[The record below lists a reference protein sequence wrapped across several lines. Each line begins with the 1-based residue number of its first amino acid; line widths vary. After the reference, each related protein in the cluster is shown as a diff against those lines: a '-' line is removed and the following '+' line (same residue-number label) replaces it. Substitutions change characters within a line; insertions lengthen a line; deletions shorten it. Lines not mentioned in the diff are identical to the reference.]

1 MRRSAD
7 NVVEMR
13 FPVPRR
19 YGGACALRAAVAAAL
34 MCLGGCSAG
43 PAPATETRTLRI
55 GIQNTPEA
63 LAVVTDLLYA
73 DRLLSIDW
81 HGRPA
86 LGLASAFEWKD
97 EGRTLQIE
105 VRAGVLFHDGTRVTA
120 QTVAEI
126 LRQKKAPSGAFQ
138 YVSSI
143 ESTNDRTVLIH
154 LSRPD
159 AFLIEAL
166 SGTAI
171 VLPRNPDIG
180 AGPFKLLKRTPAV
193 EAERN
198 MSYYR
203 GAPGIEKV
211 QVTTYDTP
219 RAAWAAMMRGEVDM
233 VPEVSRDTVEF
244 LEGATRFGTYS
255 SIRPFYIP
263 LVLNGHNPILK
274 NVEVRR
280 AIAEAIDRDEI
291 VHRAM
296 RGHGRVADDPLWPYN
311 WAYTP
316 ALRRRDF
323 DPIAAARRLEEA
335 GFPVRRETRPGAM
348 PSRFQI
354 RCLFWN
360 KGSQYERIALMLQRQ
375 LAAID
380 IDLVLEPAEEEALQ
394 RRAHSGDFDTYLYQM
409 ASGKSFDWTY
419 RFWHSPGRDEGY
431 WQDAGY
437 TSADEPLERLRRAR
451 GDADIRAAL
460 TDVRA
465 RFFDDVPAV
474 FIAWLEATR
483 AVDSQFDV
491 GDPSDPEIL
500 ANLWRWSVTRPQQR
514 AAR

>member
-1 MRRSAD
+1 M
-7 NVVEMR
+7 
-13 FPVPRR
+13 
-19 YGGACALRAAVAAAL
+19 
-34 MCLGGCSAG
+34 
-43 PAPATETRTLRI
+43 LRI

-86 LGLASAFEWKD
+86 LGLASGFAWKD

-105 VRAGVLFHDGTRVTA
+105 LRPGIQFHDGTPVTA
-120 QTVAEI
+120 ETVAEI
-126 LRQKKAPSGAFQ
+126 LRQKRTPSGSFQ
-138 YVSSI
+138 YVTRI
-143 ESTNDRTVLIH
+143 ENTNDRTVLIH

-180 AGPFKLLKRTPAV
+180 AGPFKLLKRTPV
-193 EAERN
+193 IEAERN
-198 MSYYR
+198 MAYYR

-219 RAAWAAMMRGEVDM
+219 RMAWAAMMRREVDM
-233 VPEVSRDTVEF
+233 VPEVSRDSVEF
-244 LEGATRFGTYS
+244 LEGATRFDTYS

-263 LVLNGHNPILK
+263 LVFNARNPILK

-280 AIAEAIDRDEI
+280 AIAEAIDRDDI
-291 VHRAM
+291 VNRAM
-296 RGHGRVADDPLWPYN
+296 RGHGRAADDPVWPYN

-316 ALRRRDF
+316 AARRRSF
-323 DPIAAARRLEEA
+323 DPMAAAQRLDKA
-335 GFPVRRETRPGAM
+335 GFPVRRAGLPGAM

-380 IDLVLEPAEEEALQ
+380 IDLLLEPADEEALQ
-394 RRAHSGDFDTYLYQM
+394 RRAFAGEFESYLYQM

-419 RFWHSPGRDEGY
+419 VFWHSPQGGGR
-431 WQDAGY
+431 QRQNSGY
-437 TSADEPLERLRRAR
+437 TGLDEPLDRLRAAA
-451 GDADIRAAL
+451 GDADTRVAVADIRE
-460 TDVRA
+460 
-465 RFFDDVPAV
+465 RFYDDVPAV
-474 FIAWLEATR
+474 FIAWPKATR
-483 AVDSQFDV
+483 AIDARFDV
-491 GDPSDPEIL
+491 GDATDPEIL
-500 ANLWRWSVTRPQQR
+500 ANLWRWSVAKPQQK